1 MDRNR
6 VGRRIPVR
14 TVNLRIAAWL
24 IALVVSV
31 LGLAQLLLRP
41 DSEDQLQLIV
51 VFGTP
56 AAIAIVLVPV
66 FKRWVTTRASVA
78 GAGLFVAFSSLA
90 LGAITTSAA
99 SNAMFLSSH
108 DFRLFLVVLS
118 LSCGISMVV
127 GAQLSRP
134 LARDIAQ
141 LGTVAERVTRGDL
154 DVRTEIS
161 RRDEVGRAAVAID
174 MMIESLSAARVQRE
188 RDANARQNLFR
199 SIGHDLR
206 TPLSAMRAAVESLQ
220 DGVAPD
226 PARYYEIL
234 GAQVDGIEALLDQ
247 LVEFARIE
255 SGHQPADRVRVSLAE
270 LAGEAADAL
279 SPLAHRLGATIEV
292 TASSSADVLASPVEV
307 SRVMRNLLENAVRH
321 SPIGGGVRVV
331 VSEDTGTHGVLATV
345 VDDGDGFP
353 ADFRE
358 HAFEPFTRADP
369 ARTNRSGHSG
379 LGLAITRG
387 LVESHGGRIWLGDG
401 PGGDVRVWLPAFD
414 VAKEGG

>member
-1 MDRNR
+1 M
-6 VGRRIPVR
+6 
-14 TVNLRIAAWL
+14 NLRIAGWL
-24 IALVVSV
+24 VALVVSA

-41 DSEDQLQLIV
+41 DSEDRLQLVV

-56 AAIAIVLVPV
+56 AAIAVVLTPL

-90 LGAITTSAA
+90 LGAVTTSAA

-108 DFRLFLVVLS
+108 DFRLFLVVLT

-141 LGTVAERVTRGDL
+141 LGRVAERVSGGDL
-154 DVRTEIS
+154 AVRTEII
-161 RRDEVGRAAVAID
+161 RRDEVGRAATAMD
-174 MMIESLSAARVQRE
+174 MMIDSLASAQLQRE
-188 RDANARQNLFR
+188 RDATARLNLFS

-226 PARYYEIL
+226 PDRYYEIL
-234 GAQVDGIEALLDQ
+234 GAQVNGIEALLDQ

-255 SGHQPADRVRVSLAE
+255 SGHVPADRVRVSLAE
-270 LAGEAADAL
+270 LADEAADAL
-279 SPLAHRLGATIEV
+279 SPLAHRFGATIELEAV
-292 TASSSADVLASPVEV
+292 ASADVLASPVEM
-307 SRVMRNLLENAVRH
+307 SRVIRNLLENAVRH
-321 SPIGGGVRVV
+321 SPPAGVVRISVCENPDSLGVV
-331 VSEDTGTHGVLATV
+331 AAVT
-345 VDDGDGFP
+345 DDGEGFP

-369 ARTNRSGHSG
+369 ARTNRTGHSG

-387 LVESHGGRIWLGDG
+387 LVESHGGQIWLGDG
-401 PGGDVRVWLPAFD
+401 PGGDVRIWLPAFQA
-414 VAKEGG
+414 AKEGQ